1 MPFISSI
8 RGNYRQ
14 GDVERFPAEKYEI
27 IGGDKVYTLGGYKI
41 HMFTKGGPAKLTV
54 NYTKQYAEAMGL
66 AEAGAGLVADYLV
79 IASGGSGAN
88 GYSTNG
94 NGGGGAGGYRAGT
107 NTAFSTTYVQVG
119 VGQGPVPSSS
129 NYYANGQPSYVGP
142 ITSIAGGAGGGYYVG
157 NGQPGGSGG
166 GAATAYSLGY
176 GTPGQGNNGSNY
188 QYYWSGGG
196 GGGSGG
202 TGGTNGPGH
211 QGGVGTASSITGSAV
226 GRAGG
231 GGGAGNSSEPGG
243 DGFDGG
249 GRGHGS
255 CPRWGYSY
263 YTYYTEPGS
272 NAWGIPYGKDNT
284 GGGGGAGSY
293 WAPNIGW
300 YGGSGYGGP
309 GVVIL
314 RYPT

>member
-14 GDVERFPAEKYEI
+14 GNVERYPAEKYEI
-27 IGGDKVYTLGGYKI
+27 TGGDQVYELGGYKI
-41 HMFTKGGPAKLTV
+41 HMFTKTGISKLTV
-54 NYTKQYAEAMGL
+54 NYTKKYAEAMGL
-66 AEAGAGLVADYLV
+66 AESGAGLSAEYLV

-94 NGGGGAGGYRAGT
+94 NGGGGAGGYRAGGPAPFT
-107 NTAFSTTYVQVG
+107 TTYVQVG
-119 VGQGPVPSSS
+119 AGGGPVPSSS
-129 NYYANGQPSYVGP
+129 NYYANGTPSYVGP
-142 ITSIAGGAGGGYYVG
+142 VSSTAGGGGGGYYFG
-157 NGQPGGSGG
+157 AGQPGGSGG
-166 GAATAYSLGY
+166 GAATAYGA
-176 GTPGQGNNGSNY
+176 GTGTGGQGNPGSY
-188 QYYWSGGG
+188 FQYYWTGGG
-196 GGGSGG
+196 GGGSGAAAP
-202 TGGTNGPGH
+202 NQ
-211 QGGVGTASSITGSAV
+211 QGGSGTSSSITGSAK

-263 YTYYTEPGS
+263 YTFYTEPGCNS
-272 NAWGIPYGKDNT
+272 WGIPFGQDNT

-300 YGGSGYGGP
+300 FQGSGYGGP

-314 RYPT
+314 KYPT